1 MIQIIK
7 SIDWKLVL
15 FLMLAATP
23 SVLGFWKLFELVTL
37 IPW

>member
-1 MIQIIK
+1 MIRIIK

-15 FLMLAATP
+15 FLIIAATP
-23 SVLGFWKLFELVTL
+23 SVLGIWKLFELITL